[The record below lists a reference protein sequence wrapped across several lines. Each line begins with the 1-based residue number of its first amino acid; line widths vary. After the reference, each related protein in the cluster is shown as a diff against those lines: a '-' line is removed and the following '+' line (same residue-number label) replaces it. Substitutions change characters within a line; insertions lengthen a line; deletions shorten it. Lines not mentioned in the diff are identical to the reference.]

1 MATLAEI
8 IQQEVNPFD
17 PVTLKTGNF
26 WTDDKQKDIPT
37 VSSIHQEAI
46 EEIENL
52 LHTVAKDHYTRTLLL
67 MGDSGCGKSYLLARL
82 KQNFNHQAFFAYIDP
97 CPSSDCIWRHTL
109 RYSVDSL
116 MHAPAGEQESQLLL
130 WLKNLANFR
139 DRSLMKQLLGAK
151 GLFLL
156 NFRSTYPTGIFQP
169 KDFFSV
175 LYQLT
180 KPELYFLACDWL
192 RGENLDEKDLN
203 KLGVTTVIDS
213 EESARGILGNFGR
226 ISEYNK
232 PIVLCFD
239 QVETYRHSDGSFDI
253 SSVFN
258 VNTTLHNSNFR
269 NFLVIISIIRNQ
281 FREHKDN
288 LHQSELAR
296 IEQFVTLKSIDLKQV
311 EALWSTRLA
320 YLHSQAQPK
329 PKSDIAPLDINKLQR
344 QYPGEKAN
352 LRDCLALASKLF
364 LAYKTGREN
373 VEENLPASFHLLWQQ
388 ELQKTR
394 ANLNRIRQFSSQEL
408 IDMLQ
413 QTAIA
418 LQVSQVKNKFLEG
431 KYASYSFSY
440 KSLDQNQLF
449 GVLWCEEPSLKSFV
463 FAMKAG
469 DKAKKRNRNYILI
482 LLRSEPVGNPKNK
495 GYQLY
500 KKVFRRSP
508 HRHLQPTLDDV
519 SYLKT
524 YQKLANEAIAGD
536 LVLGSKTI
544 TLTQL
549 QSLLCHSGVLAEC
562 NLLRELSIV
571 PSKNHIPAKDSRQPK
586 VKELLLNLVKVHKI
600 IGKQKLIDEVKEGFG
615 LKNRSISEQAN
626 HQLASLK
633 PEEIEKSLTQ
643 LQTENQISI
652 ANPDAPLEEQIIMF
666 DGG

>member
-8 IQQEVNPFD
+8 IQREVNPFD

-26 WTDDKQKDIPT
+26 WTDDKQASIPT
-37 VSSIHQEAI
+37 VTSIHQEAI
-46 EEIENL
+46 QEIENL
-52 LHTVAKDHYTRTLLL
+52 LHTVAQDHYTRTLLL
-67 MGDSGCGKSYLLARL
+67 TGDSGCGKSYLLGRL
-82 KQNFNHQAFFAYIDP
+82 KNNLNHQAFFAYIDP
-97 CPSSDCIWRHTL
+97 CPSSDYIWRHTL
-109 RYSVDSL
+109 RYTVDSL
-116 MHAPAGEQESQLLL
+116 MHVPVGEQDSQLLL

-180 KPELYFLACDWL
+180 KPEFYFLACDWL
-192 RGENLDEKDLN
+192 RGENLDEQDLN

-213 EESARGILGNFGR
+213 EESARGILSNFGR

-281 FREHKDN
+281 FKEQKDN

-296 IEQFVTLKSIDLKQV
+296 IEKFVTLKQINLNQV
-311 EALWSTRLA
+311 EALWSNRLA
-320 YLHSQAQPK
+320 HLHSQAQPQ
-329 PKSDIAPLDINKLQR
+329 PKSNLEPLDRHKLQQ

-352 LRDCLALASKLF
+352 LRDSLALASKLF
-364 LAYKTGREN
+364 LAYKTGQKN
-373 VEENLPASFHLLWQQ
+373 VEEDLPASFYLLWEQ
-388 ELQKTR
+388 ELKKTK
-394 ANLNRIRQFSSQEL
+394 ANLTRIRQFSSQEL

-418 LQVSQVKNKFLEG
+418 LQVERVKNRFLEG
-431 KYASYSFSY
+431 KYGSYSFSY
-440 KSLDQNQLF
+440 QALVENKRF
-449 GVLWCEEPSLKSFV
+449 GVLWCEEPSLQSFV
-463 FAMKAG
+463 FAMKAS
-469 DKAKKRNRNYILI
+469 DKAKKHHRNHILI
-482 LLRSEPVGNPKNK
+482 LLRSESVGQPKNK

-500 KKVFRRSP
+500 KKVFCRSP

-524 YQKLANEAIAGD
+524 YQKLANEAISGD
-536 LVLGSKTI
+536 LVLGSKTVS
-544 TLTQL
+544 LTQL
-549 QSLLCHSGVLAEC
+549 QSLVCHSGVLAEC
-562 NLLRELSIV
+562 NLLSELAIITSKSSIAARQ
-571 PSKNHIPAKDSRQPK
+571 NLQAKVQE
-586 VKELLLNLVKVHKI
+586 VLLNLVKVHKI
-600 IGKQKLIDEVKEGFG
+600 IGKQKLIDQV
-615 LKNRSISEQAN
+615 N
-626 HQLASLK
+626 HQLANIE
-633 PEEIEKSLTQ
+633 PEEIKQSLTQ
-643 LQTENQISI
+643 LQVENQISI

-666 DGG
+666 DEVIKHN

>member
-8 IQQEVNPFD
+8 IQREVNPFD

-26 WTDDKQKDIPT
+26 WTDDKQKEIPT
-37 VSSIHQEAI
+37 VTSIHQEVI
-46 EEIENL
+46 QETESF
-52 LHTVAKDHYTRTLLL
+52 LHTVAKDHHTRTLLL

-109 RYSVDSL
+109 RYTVDSL
-116 MHAPAGEQESQLLL
+116 MHAPAGEKESQLLL

-139 DRSLMKQLLGAK
+139 DRSLMRQLLGAK
-151 GLFLL
+151 GLFVL
-156 NFRSTYPTGIFQP
+156 NFRSSYPTGIFQP

-180 KPELYFLACDWL
+180 KPEFYFLACDWL
-192 RGENLDEKDLN
+192 RGENLDEKDLK
-203 KLGVTTVIDS
+203 KLGVNTVIDS

-258 VNTTLHNSNFR
+258 VNTTLHNSNFK

-281 FREHKDN
+281 FIEQKDN

-296 IEQFVTLKSIDLKQV
+296 LEKTVTLKQIDLNQV
-311 EALWSTRLA
+311 EALWSSRLA

-329 PKSDIAPLDINKLQR
+329 PKSQLEPLNKEQLQ
-344 QYPGEKAN
+344 QHYPGGKAN
-352 LRDCLALASKLF
+352 LRDSLALASKLF
-364 LAYKTGREN
+364 LAYKTGQKDIEK
-373 VEENLPASFHLLWQQ
+373 VEENIPASFHLLWQQ
-388 ELQKTR
+388 ELQKIK
-394 ANLNRIRQFSSQEL
+394 NELSRIRQFSSQEL

-413 QTAIA
+413 QVAIA
-418 LQVSQVKNKFLEG
+418 LQVDKVKNRFLSG

-440 KSLDQNQLF
+440 KSLEKNKLV

-463 FAMKAG
+463 FAMKAC
-469 DKAKKRNRNYILI
+469 DKAKKIYRNCNLI
-482 LLRSEPVGNPKNK
+482 LLRAETVGSPQNK

-500 KKVFRRSP
+500 KKIFRRFP
-508 HRHLQPTLDDV
+508 HRHLQPSLEDV

-536 LVLGSKTI
+536 LVLGFQTI
-544 TLTQL
+544 TLLQL
-549 QSLLCHSGVLAEC
+549 QSLVCHSQVLAEC
-562 NLLRELSIV
+562 NLLKELAIL
-571 PSKNHIPAKDSRQPK
+571 PIKNDTATKEPEQSK
-586 VKELLLNLVKVHKI
+586 VKKLLLNLAKVHKI
-600 IGKQKLIDEVKEGFG
+600 IGKQKLI
-615 LKNRSISEQAN
+615 EQAS
-626 HQLASLK
+626 HQLDTIDREAIEQSLA
-633 PEEIEKSLTQ
+633 Q
-643 LQTENQISI
+643 LQAAKQIAI
-652 ANPDAPLEEQIIMF
+652 VNLNAPTEEQIIMC
-666 DGG
+666 DD